1 MFCALNC
8 CNVFSN
14 VCINVAYPLTLSPN
28 PSQVTI
34 GIRSLFE
41 LCALNFLALHTLD
54 SGFDHFLS
62 LSMHYAVLNSIPCH
76 DLQHGPPPQ
85 TPGSIPCSPN
95 SMLPWPHCCM
105 ILAKIEKGPAKEYWG
120 VVPHILKLLSCT
132 WLRPWLMW
140 WVVDYIWTIM
150 HILILVKTINAI
162 PE

>member
-1 MFCALNC
+1 MRYCGIDRKGEPVLIWITNVCALNC
-8 CNVFSN
+8 CYVFSN

-41 LCALNFLALHTLD
+41 LCALNFLALHALD

-85 TPGSIPCSPN
+85 TPGEHTV
-95 SMLPWPHCCM
+95 LP
-105 ILAKIEKGPAKEYWG
+105 
-120 VVPHILKLLSCT
+120 
-132 WLRPWLMW
+132 
-140 WVVDYIWTIM
+140 
-150 HILILVKTINAI
+150 
-162 PE
+162 